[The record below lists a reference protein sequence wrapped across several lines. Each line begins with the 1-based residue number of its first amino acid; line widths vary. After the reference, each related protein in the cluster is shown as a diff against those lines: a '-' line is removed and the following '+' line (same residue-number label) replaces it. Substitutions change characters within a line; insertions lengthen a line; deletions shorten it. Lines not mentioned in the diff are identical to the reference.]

1 MGMLIPQPRISFK
14 ESKNNGMEHI
24 EQHHFV
30 KKTETKAVNKY
41 EPKEEPKF
49 DQKESFSIGDNTFHY
64 TEPEMPITASYDP
77 NTFQMTGASTSYSFQ
92 SVEDAIQNGK
102 DTDLVVMKVG
112 DVRAMQER
120 IRIME
125 KEIMKSY
132 SNTSAKQKHN
142 DMIMDMERK
151 RIVMNEQIREHEMA
165 TDLRKMEI
173 QKAMLN
179 RNFKF
184 K

>member
-1 MGMLIPQPRISFK
+1 MGITIPQPPISMKKFQT
-14 ESKNNGMEHI
+14 ELEHI
-24 EQHHFV
+24 PQEQFV
-30 KKTETKAVNKY
+30 RKSDTKAVTKH

-49 DQKESFSIGDNTFHY
+49 GQKESFSIGDNTFHY

-92 SVEDAIQNGK
+92 SVDDAIQNGK

-151 RIVMNEQIREHEMA
+151 RIAMNEQIREHEMA
-165 TDLRKMEI
+165 TSIRKMEI
-173 QKAMLN
+173 QADLAKFDKL
-179 RNFKF
+179 FK
-184 K
+184 